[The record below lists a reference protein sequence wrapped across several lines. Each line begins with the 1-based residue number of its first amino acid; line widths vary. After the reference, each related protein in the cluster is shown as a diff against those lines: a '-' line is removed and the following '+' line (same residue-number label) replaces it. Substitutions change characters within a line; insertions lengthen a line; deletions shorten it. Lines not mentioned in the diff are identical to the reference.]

1 MAGSNSL
8 IAVYES
14 DGRAL
19 EAARRVRNLGV
30 DDGNIRVG
38 ESVDKLA
45 SIRGK
50 THGFGAFLRWFL
62 GGAFRP
68 ERPTDPL
75 AAAPGTTLAVPDSD
89 DARHVLLTSGSLRVD
104 LVSESGDP
112 VATLAAYESR
122 PAAHPGRDRPSA
134 RDERR
139 RA

>member
-1 MAGSNSL
+1 MAVSNSL

-30 DDGNIRVG
+30 DNGNIRVG
-38 ESVDKLA
+38 ESLDKLA
-45 SIRGK
+45 SMRGK
-50 THGFGAFLRWFL
+50 TRGFGAFLGRLL
-62 GGAFRP
+62 GGAFRL
-68 ERPTDPL
+68 ERPEEPR

-104 LVSESGDP
+104 LVSATGDP
-112 VATLAAYESR
+112 VATLAAYEPR

-139 RA
+139 RG

>member
-1 MAGSNSL
+1 MAVPNSL

-45 SIRGK
+45 SMRGK
-50 THGFGAFLRWFL
+50 TRGYLGWFL